1 MTLPNYVYIVVLLIL
16 LKYTEFK
23 AAYCRRQRH
32 PMHMTVTQMTKAV
45 PAMIIMTTSAATK
58 AKDAEQF
65 DNCMHLIYGIFL
77 KQSY

>member
-1 MTLPNYVYIVVLLIL
+1 
-16 LKYTEFK
+16 
-23 AAYCRRQRH
+23 
-32 PMHMTVTQMTKAV
+32 MHMTVTQMTKAV